1 VLLSYKDYLG
11 MKAAAELSRRPEI
24 VESIRTGL
32 RQLDAGKGLTPD
44 EAGYLF
50 RVLKLAKE
58 SNAEPVPGNLERLA
72 TSEK

>member
-1 VLLSYKDYLG
+1 MLLSYKDYLG